1 MAHFASDADT
11 KVAIIIVTY
20 NADEFVK
27 LCLDSVRH
35 YSTMPHEIIIVDN
48 GSEVPLRQYLRR
60 QEGIKLILSDENLLW
75 AGGNNVGIKAAA
87 DDVTHYL
94 LLNSDMEIRRAD
106 WLQRLVNLIES
117 EDRIGLV
124 GNAQA
129 RTRVWP
135 TFGGV
140 DGQCMLIKRTLTE
153 KIGLLDSEKYPW
165 NGADID
171 YAARAFKAGCIY
183 KIMPREPELVVHY
196 RGMSRRKKRVARVE
210 QEMMRK
216 DDRTEDILRA
226 VGLRPVRLPRWLYN
240 LYTLLPGRPF
250 FRTTKRQRKII
261 QGKMLA

>member
-35 YSTMPHEIIIVDN
+35 YSTMPHEIIVVDN
-48 GSEVPLRQYLRR
+48 GSEEPLRDYLRK
-60 QEGIKLILSDENLLW
+60 QDGIKLILNEENLLW
-75 AGGNNVGIKAAA
+75 AGGNNVGVKAASE
-87 DDVTHYL
+87 DVTHYL

-106 WLQRLVNLIES
+106 WLQRIVNLIES
-117 EDRIGLV
+117 DDRIGLA

-129 RTRVWP
+129 RTPVWP

-171 YAARAFKAGCIY
+171 YAARAFKAGYIY
-183 KIMPREPELVVHY
+183 KILPREPELVVHY

-210 QEMMRK
+210 QEIMRK
-216 DDRTEDILRA
+216 EDRTEDILRMA
-226 VGLRPVRLPRWLYN
+226 GLRPVRLSRLLYN
-240 LYTLLPGRPF
+240 LYMLLPGRPF
-250 FRTTKRQRKII
+250 FRPSKRQRKII
-261 QGKMLA
+261 QGKILA